1 MPRRATAAD
10 MLPRP
15 ASRALEALGTNLRI
29 ARKRRRESL
38 ATFAE
43 RMQVSVPTLQKMEK
57 GDPTVSM
64 GVYASA
70 LWLIGRVHL
79 LATIADPAADET
91 ALMLELHNL
100 AGKKS
105 GP

>member
-1 MPRRATAAD
+1 
-10 MLPRP
+10 MLPAPVER
-15 ASRALEALGTNLRI
+15 ALGTLGEHLRV
-29 ARKRRRESL
+29 ARKRRRDSL
-38 ATFAE
+38 ASFAE

-70 LWLIGRVHL
+70 LWLIGRVQFL
-79 LATIADPAADET
+79 GVIADPATDET

-100 AGKKS
+100 TSAKHGKR
-105 GP
+105 

>member
-1 MPRRATAAD
+1 MPRRSTAAD
-10 MLPRP
+10 MLPSN
-15 ASRALEALGTNLRI
+15 ASRALAALGENLRI

-38 ATFAE
+38 VTFAE

-57 GDPTVSM
+57 GDPTVSI

-70 LWLIGRVHL
+70 LWLIGRVQF
-79 LATIADPAADET
+79 LAAIADPATDET

-100 AGKKS
+100 SGKKS
-105 GP
+105 SK

>member
-1 MPRRATAAD
+1 
-10 MLPRP
+10 MLPGP
-15 ASRALEALGTNLRI
+15 ASRALSTLGSNLCL
-29 ARKRRRESL
+29 ARKRRKESL
-38 ATFAE
+38 ASFAE

-57 GDPTVSM
+57 GDPTVSI

-70 LWLIGRVHL
+70 LWLIGRAQFL
-79 LATIADPAADET
+79 GMIADPATDET

-100 AGKKS
+100 TGKKR